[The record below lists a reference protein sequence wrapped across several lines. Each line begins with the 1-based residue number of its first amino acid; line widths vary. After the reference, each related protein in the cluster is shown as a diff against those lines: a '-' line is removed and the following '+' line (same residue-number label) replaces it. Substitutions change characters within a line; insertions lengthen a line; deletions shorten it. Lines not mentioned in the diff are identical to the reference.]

1 MLNLVSFKL
10 HNVSP
15 VDNTGEI
22 VPEDNSELFTS
33 TVEPTGETGEDASEA
48 NSESFSEIS
57 SDDPKEEESTSAL
70 PEEEITS
77 EIQEEESNSEVDSS
91 EYTSQVVVDN
101 QVSSYSPQLD
111 TLIGVGLFLIVIVL
125 SFMIYKELC
134 KLFDC

>member
-1 MLNLVSFKL
+1 MLNLVSFIL

-15 VDNTGEI
+15 VD
-22 VPEDNSELFTS
+22 D
-33 TVEPTGETGEDASEA
+33 TGETVPEEISEVV
-48 NSESFSEIS
+48 SEIP
-57 SDDPKEEESTSAL
+57 SDDYQEEESASD
-70 PEEEITS
+70 
-77 EIQEEESNSEVDSS
+77 IQEEESASDFPEEESSSEVDSS